1 MSVHTIIGPSISLV
15 HAVSAMNDGF
25 YSAQPRQLRGRGA
38 QPKLAGRVEEG
49 AGRPE
54 APARPQGKT
63 VLKDVSAEIVLPP
76 PAANS

>member
-1 MSVHTIIGPSISLV
+1 MSVHTFVGPGISLV

-25 YSAQPRQLRGRGA
+25 YSAQPRMLRGRGA

-49 AGRPE
+49 VGRPA

-63 VLKDVSAEIVLPP
+63 VLKDVSAEITREP
-76 PAANS
+76 S

>member
-1 MSVHTIIGPSISLV
+1 MSLLTLVGPEFSLV

-25 YSAQPRQLRGRGA
+25 YSAQPRMLRGRGA

-49 AGRPE
+49 AGRPA

-63 VLKDVSAEIVLPP
+63 VLKDVSAELFTPP
-76 PAANS
+76 PAANT